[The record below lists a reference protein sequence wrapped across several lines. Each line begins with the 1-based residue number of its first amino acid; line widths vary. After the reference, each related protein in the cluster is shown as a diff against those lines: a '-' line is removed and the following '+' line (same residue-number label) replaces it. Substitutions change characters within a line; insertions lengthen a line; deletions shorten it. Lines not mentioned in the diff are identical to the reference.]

1 MLGFDIKA
9 EALCTYVTSE
19 SFVPKD
25 HPLRAIRK
33 MADEALAGMD
43 SLFDGMYATTGR
55 SSIPPEKLLK
65 AQLLMI
71 LYSIR
76 SNRQLAEQI
85 HYNFLFAGFSAWH
98 WTRRFGI
105 IPASPRTVTA

>member
-1 MLGFDIKA
+1 MRGFDSNT
-9 EALCTYVTSE
+9 EALFTYVTPE

-43 SLFDGMYATTGR
+43 KLFDSMYATTGR

-76 SNRQLAEQI
+76 SNRQLVEQNPLQLPVPLVPW
-85 HYNFLFAGFSAWH
+85 YGP
-98 WTRRFGI
+98 G
-105 IPASPRTVTA
+105 